1 MILLLLSCL
10 NNLQANNND
19 TIPLRGSE
27 HNDSLNVLIPIKN
40 IRNANVKLIERKYLI
55 QELNVKDSI
64 IDLKN
69 KYINIQINE
78 INDYKSYISDVEN
91 INEKL
96 NKKLKK
102 YKKGLA
108 ISSGVTIAVTGSVL
122 LYLFLK

>member
-10 NNLQANNND
+10 NDLQANNND

-27 HNDSLNVLIPIKN
+27 QSDSLNVLISIKN

-55 QELNVKDSI
+55 KELEVKDSI

-69 KYINIQINE
+69 KYIDFQVNE
-78 INDYKSYISDVEN
+78 IDSYTTYINNVEN
-91 INEKL
+91 INEEL
-96 NKKLKK
+96 SKKLKK
-102 YKKGLA
+102 YQKGLA
-108 ISSGVTIAVTGSVL
+108 ISSGVTIVVTGSVL